1 MYENLSLFSISDV
14 VGVFRRNE
22 SVAIRGKVKAGG
34 VQKLLDELALA
45 GEGRGGGGEGGLRA
59 QRRRGSEGLLVNK
72 KRLSLEIISGTERRR
87 NSSPN
92 ISCDDLAV
100 IRRPKKNSDSAI
112 DKRKRHSS
120 SYIELLEEVTN
131 ELNLQAV
138 KVASGRKTLI
148 DKNAFDFP
156 YIILKFMTSYDKIL
170 ILFFRSR

>member
-156 YIILKFMTSYDKIL
+156 YIISKFMTSYDKIL